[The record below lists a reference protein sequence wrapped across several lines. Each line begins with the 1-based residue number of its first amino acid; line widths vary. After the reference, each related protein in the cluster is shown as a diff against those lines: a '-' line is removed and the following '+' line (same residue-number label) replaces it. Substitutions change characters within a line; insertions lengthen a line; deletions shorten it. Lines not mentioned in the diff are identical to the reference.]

1 MSAAEQL
8 TRGGLKPATIKNL
21 SNNAVVNF
29 MFNPNEYKIS
39 KSNTWKD
46 RPVSGQNLPLVNFQQ
61 GGAKTLS
68 LTLHFDTLAAGTD
81 VAALSAPLW
90 EMAMI
95 DTTKEDPKSK
105 KSEPP
110 AVEFAWGRMRFKA
123 IVTQISETYTLF
135 SDKGTPLR
143 SKVEISLRQFLDPAD
158 VPPQRGTR
166 TSNTSNRTSVT
177 KIEGQRMDNMAASST
192 GSASNYRSVAEKNN
206 VDNPMKVKNG
216 TRLNS

>member
-1 MSAAEQL
+1 MPSEQL
-8 TRGGLKPATIKNL
+8 TRGGLKPATLKNL
-21 SNNAVVNF
+21 STNTIVNF

-46 RPVSGQNLPLVNFQQ
+46 RPVSGLNLPLVNFQQ

-81 VAALSAPLW
+81 VTTLSAPLW

-105 KSEPP
+105 KSQPP
-110 AVEFAWGRMRFKA
+110 SVEFAWGKLRFKA
-123 IVTQISETYTLF
+123 IVTDISETFTLF

-143 SKVEISLRQFLDPAD
+143 SKVEISLRQFIDPAD
-158 VPPQRGTR
+158 VPPQRGSG
-166 TSNTSNRTSVT
+166 TSGSGDQKTVT

-192 GSASNYRSVAEKNN
+192 GSASNYRDVAEKNN

-216 TRLNS
+216 KKLKA